1 MSQLLILI
9 YNYIDKGVQTCGL
22 DFHFDIPDEDE
33 KRREQTTPMIT
44 MMKTPFRTADRY
56 GKGADCAVIY
66 LRNCQI

>member
-44 MMKTPFRTADRY
+44 MMKTLFRTRKRPQQTDMER
-56 GKGADCAVIY
+56 V
-66 LRNCQI
+66 QIVQFYI